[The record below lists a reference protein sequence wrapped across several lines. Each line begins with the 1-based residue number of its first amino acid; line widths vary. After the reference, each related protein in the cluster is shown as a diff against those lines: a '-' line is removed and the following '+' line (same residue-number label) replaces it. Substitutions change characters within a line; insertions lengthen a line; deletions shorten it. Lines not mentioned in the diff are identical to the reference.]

1 MGVIMQEP
9 RHAVSDATPG
19 FNTTA
24 PCVPNPPRGRRA
36 VTVRNFTGTDYAKWA
51 TLAGGSAA
59 FGHFCAHKALQR
71 PSAAAG
77 LVLGVTSGFLWAYQS
92 SAGRLMGFFPPEKDM
107 GQPSS

>member
-1 MGVIMQEP
+1 M
-9 RHAVSDATPG
+9 
-19 FNTTA
+19 
-24 PCVPNPPRGRRA
+24 
-36 VTVRNFTGTDYAKWA
+36 TVRNFTGTDYAKWA
-51 TLAGGSAA
+51 TLAGGGAA

-92 SAGRLMGFFPPEKDM
+92 SAGRLMGFFPPEKDI

>member
-1 MGVIMQEP
+1 
-9 RHAVSDATPG
+9 
-19 FNTTA
+19 
-24 PCVPNPPRGRRA
+24 
-36 VTVRNFTGTDYAKWA
+36 
-51 TLAGGSAA
+51 SAA